1 MGAEQSV
8 CDVCGVSKHLRELDA
23 APKEVVRRGGV
34 PDFVETLQ
42 QQDRQKMLA
51 KFVNNV
57 PVLSRLLSDRI
68 YHEFDINYTDP
79 ITGDSALHKA
89 AKLGNL
95 LSCQCL
101 IQHGAVM
108 QRNKAGLSPAN
119 IAEASG
125 HRDVQVYLEN
135 RVFARN
141 ELPPPVPPITPLGL
155 GYAPAP
161 VKAGGARVWKQED
174 GVWEWCDAYLVL
186 KSSRLGL

>member
-1 MGAEQSV
+1 V

-101 IQHGAVM
+101 IQVRTCSAPPV
-108 QRNKAGLSPAN
+108 LSPGPCSFWVR
-119 IAEASG
+119 ES
-125 HRDVQVYLEN
+125 
-135 RVFARN
+135 
-141 ELPPPVPPITPLGL
+141 
-155 GYAPAP
+155 AP
-161 VKAGGARVWKQED
+161 
-174 GVWEWCDAYLVL
+174 CF
-186 KSSRLGL
+186 